1 MSSHRAVPQ
10 GYLTNLQFR
19 IRNDGLTV
27 LSTAQPSRGH
37 KRGNRNVNY
46 AEFDNDLLE
55 DFSNFP
61 TFDIDSDEND
71 DREGSSN
78 TMEVDDVTNQAD
90 GDSGRADS
98 VDVPSVTGAGSGMTS
113 NTSASNN
120 NTINNNTAT
129 GGGSTTVG
137 QDGGKNSGRSATN
150 AELEKTYKNGLPDIY
165 DQKDSLNVLRYQRVR
180 ESFQHGKIAV
190 PYRLHVPA
198 EMSAEQHE
206 SILIPISLNLEHG
219 NNTIQDSFMWNVND
233 NSITVEDF
241 VTTYCHDLGIY
252 GNTSF
257 YNQIVS
263 AINDQVREFENIAAM
278 VVPELE
284 VIVNLTCNIQGRFY
298 EDFFQWN
305 LNDKSLTPEKF
316 AHIVVQD
323 LGLSRQF
330 IPGIA
335 HSLHEYLLKMKK
347 EWAEG
352 NLTQDH
358 VPNEAAFGY
367 LTGIRLNIDD
377 LGANWCPRVQL
388 LTQEEIQKREIE
400 KERNLR
406 RLKRESERMG
416 GVRRGR
422 RRLDDLEL
430 TMRI

>member
-19 IRNDGLTV
+19 IRNDGLNV

-37 KRGNRNVNY
+37 KRGGRTVNY

-61 TFDIDSDEND
+61 TFDIDSDENE
-71 DREGSSN
+71 DREGSMDVDVDAEDAKADS
-78 TMEVDDVTNQAD
+78 TEVSPMVAHNNAAAAAA
-90 GDSGRADS
+90 GDSKSKS
-98 VDVPSVTGAGSGMTS
+98 V
-113 NTSASNN
+113 N
-120 NTINNNTAT
+120 
-129 GGGSTTVG
+129 
-137 QDGGKNSGRSATN
+137 N
-150 AELEKTYKNGLPDIY
+150 AELEKTYKNGVPDLY
-165 DQKDSLNVLRYQRVR
+165 EQKDSLNVLRYQKVR

-190 PYRLHVPA
+190 PYRLTVPS
-198 EMSAEQHE
+198 EMSENQQEA
-206 SILIPISLNLEHG
+206 ILIPITLNLEHG
-219 NNTIQDSFMWNVND
+219 NNTIQDTFMWNVND
-233 NSITVEDF
+233 TSVTVEDF
-241 VTTYCHDLGIY
+241 VTTYCHDLGII

-263 AINDQVREFENIAAM
+263 AINDQVQEFENIAAL

-284 VIVNLTCNIQGRFY
+284 VIVNLTCSIQGKFY

-305 LNDKSLTPEKF
+305 LKDKSLTPEKF
-316 AHIVVQD
+316 AKIVVQD
-323 LGLSRQF
+323 LGLSREF
-330 IPGIA
+330 TPGIA

-352 NLTQDH
+352 NLSQDH

-367 LTGIRLNIDD
+367 LTGIRLNVDD
-377 LGANWCPRVQL
+377 LGANWCPRVEL

-416 GVRRGR
+416 GSRRGR
-422 RRLDDLEL
+422 RKLDDLEL